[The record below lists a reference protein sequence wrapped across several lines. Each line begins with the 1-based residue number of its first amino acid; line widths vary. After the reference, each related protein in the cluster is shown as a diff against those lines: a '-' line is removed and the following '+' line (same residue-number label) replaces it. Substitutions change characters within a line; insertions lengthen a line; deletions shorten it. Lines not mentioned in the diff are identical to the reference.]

1 MAPIRLDVRVLVLS
15 LVLIVLGLACACAPK
30 GRPIGTP
37 SGRPAAPGAS
47 AAALAR
53 SLVGIPYR
61 NGGTDPN
68 GFDCSGFVQYVFGE
82 LGLAVPRSVGEQL
95 ATGERVNR
103 NRLREGDVVFFAIDG
118 RSVSHVG
125 IVVSDDTFVHA
136 PSSRGRV
143 REESLNLAYWRS
155 RFAGARRFVRH

>member
-1 MAPIRLDVRVLVLS
+1 MAPIRLDVRALVLS
-15 LVLIVLGLACACAPK
+15 LLVLVLAGACAQK
-30 GRPIGTP
+30 GRPIGSP
-37 SGRPAAPGAS
+37 SGRRGAPGAS

-53 SLVGIPYR
+53 SLVGSPYR
-61 NGGTDPN
+61 NGGADPD
-68 GFDCSGFVQYVFGE
+68 GFDCSGFVRYVFGE
-82 LGLAVPRSVGEQL
+82 LGLAVPRSVGGQL

-103 NRLREGDVVFFAIDG
+103 NRLREGDVVFFAIDS

-155 RFAGARRFVRH
+155 RFAGARRFVRR